1 MAKQN
6 IFRAFDWKV
15 INTYLSPRAMNDLNA
30 FLEKLPQNAG
40 HNILIMAGI
49 AWISVAGL
57 GLFTMM
63 KAQQLNNLR
72 AQLQDAKALKPIVP
86 VIRDTPVEAK
96 EITDFAKKM
105 ADTYRGLDIKSG
117 SNMIEISGTSTAAFN
132 LFREAILHTLS
143 GGSGW
148 KINMENICLGR
159 ECKQKQLF
167 ISMKI
172 NRIVVDKP
180 ESKSISYLP
189 MSSSKPNPGASSE
202 KE

>member
-1 MAKQN
+1 MAKKN
-6 IFRAFDWKV
+6 ILGTFDWKV

-30 FLEKLPQNAG
+30 FIENLPQNAG
-40 HNILIMAGI
+40 RHILVMAGV

-86 VIRDTPVEAK
+86 VIHDVPVEAK
-96 EITDFAKKM
+96 EVSDFAKKM
-105 ADTYRGLDIKSG
+105 ADAHRGLDVKASG
-117 SNMIEISGTSTAAFN
+117 NMIEISGPSTGLFN
-132 LFREAILHTLS
+132 LFRESILHTIS
-143 GGSGW
+143 GGAGW
-148 KINMENICLGR
+148 KVSMDNMCLGR

-167 ISMKI
+167 IFMKI

-180 ESKSISYLP
+180 ESESISYLP
-189 MSSSKPNPGASSE
+189 TSSSKSSSKTVE
-202 KE
+202 QAE